1 VALFLACTPGLFQ
14 GGSAQAQRNLTAQR
28 NPTGAKELPVEIR
41 STGGTVTLEKA
52 TIMLDEEFRVL
63 KLFMSNKSSQPV
75 NRLQYS
81 YTIYEPDGKVRGG
94 GNSIQ
99 KVELPANS
107 PIEQWTLLHNE
118 VGQNDRVVLVFEGS
132 SNK

>member
-1 VALFLACTPGLFQ
+1 MSIAQEQ
-14 GGSAQAQRNLTAQR
+14 GVSAQAQR
-28 NPTGAKELPVEIR
+28 NPTGAKELPVEVR
-41 STGGTVTLEKA
+41 STSGTVSLEKA
-52 TIMLDEEFRVL
+52 SIIFDKEFRIL
-63 KLFMSNKSSQPV
+63 KLFVSNKSNQPV

-118 VGQNDRVVLVFEGS
+118 VEPDDRVVLVFEGN